1 MDPTWIG
8 LFLVWNFFSD
18 SCCVKMPVIMPSE
31 VSYSSI
37 LFYLYSAKSQEQ
49 LPQAVLHCKVII
61 QRKP

>member
-1 MDPTWIG
+1 
-8 LFLVWNFFSD
+8 
-18 SCCVKMPVIMPSE
+18 MPSE